1 MQFWWILAPKFKL
14 WKIALRNKLNT
25 LRSRW
30 SRVFEYIVLLFTVLK
45 SENCQFFLSFS
56 KYYDKEFKAENNQLN
71 QAYLELE
78 ITLNNKDLARHAEFF
93 IYNWVDFMSEIG
105 GYLGLFLGYALL
117 SIVDFVE
124 NIWKNICKPEIKPAD
139 DEVLLPMRRQR
150 RTNSPMLVPRRRVL
164 LSPNHTAIGQKS
176 NFGWKG
182 ITNTLC
188 EKSYLNFHAKIG
200 LKKNQFHYSTVSF
213 I

>member
-1 MQFWWILAPKFKL
+1 MGGRREIYYW
-14 WKIALRNKLNT
+14 LRN
-25 LRSRW
+25 
-30 SRVFEYIVLLFTVLK
+30 
-45 SENCQFFLSFS
+45 
-56 KYYDKEFKAENNQLN
+56 YYDKEFKAENNQLN

-176 NFGWKG
+176 NFG
-182 ITNTLC
+182 
-188 EKSYLNFHAKIG
+188 
-200 LKKNQFHYSTVSF
+200 
-213 I
+213 

>member
-1 MQFWWILAPKFKL
+1 MESCF
-14 WKIALRNKLNT
+14 
-25 LRSRW
+25 
-30 SRVFEYIVLLFTVLK
+30 RVVLLFTVLK
-45 SENCQFFLSFS
+45 SENCHFFFTFS

-176 NFGWKG
+176 NFG
-182 ITNTLC
+182 
-188 EKSYLNFHAKIG
+188 
-200 LKKNQFHYSTVSF
+200 
-213 I
+213 